1 MLLQVDSPSVLSL
14 IVFFCSTDT
23 HCILECLE
31 TILIVSR
38 YRRLFTGHT
47 LVGLAADCKDR
58 KFYFSD
64 INTGTISRASLDNTS
79 DSQVIIDGKIQH
91 AFKVDVQFVVCG

>member
-1 MLLQVDSPSVLSL
+1 MQYAYYTHFNHSL
-14 IVFFCSTDT
+14 CSYWFVSCCVTG
-23 HCILECLE
+23 CI
-31 TILIVSR
+31 I
-38 YRRLFTGHT
+38 GHT

-79 DSQVIIDGKIQH
+79 DSQVIIDGKIQ
-91 AFKVDVQFVVCG
+91 

>member
-1 MLLQVDSPSVLSL
+1 MYSH
-14 IVFFCSTDT
+14 F
-23 HCILECLE
+23 ILECLE
-31 TILIVSR
+31 ANLIVSR
-38 YRRLFTGHT
+38 YRCLFAGHT

-79 DSQVIIDGKIQH
+79 DSQVIIDGKIQYEVLDLCDRSVRLGMH
-91 AFKVDVQFVVCG
+91 VKPCLKFDLQLW

>member
-1 MLLQVDSPSVLSL
+1 MNPFIPWKSLFILVCNML
-14 IVFFCSTDT
+14 C
-23 HCILECLE
+23 HGCIA
-31 TILIVSR
+31 
-38 YRRLFTGHT
+38 GHT

>member
-1 MLLQVDSPSVLSL
+1 MNQFIPRKSL
-14 IVFFCSTDT
+14 FILVCYIKCHGCIV
-23 HCILECLE
+23 
-31 TILIVSR
+31 
-38 YRRLFTGHT
+38 GHT

-79 DSQVIIDGKIQH
+79 DSQVIIDGKMQNS
-91 AFKVDVQFVVCG
+91 FEVDVQIVVCG